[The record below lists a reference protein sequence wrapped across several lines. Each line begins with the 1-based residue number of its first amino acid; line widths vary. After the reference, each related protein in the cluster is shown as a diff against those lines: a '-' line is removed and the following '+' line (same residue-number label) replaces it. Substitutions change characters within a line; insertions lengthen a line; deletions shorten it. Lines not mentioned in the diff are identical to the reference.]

1 MGGLS
6 GIGFGGG
13 KNKSSGQTAQFGT
26 GAMQGAAPLFPEP
39 MGAGSGLHASGSA
52 GRPEPARTGYREP
65 SRLCRG
71 RWIPRQIA
79 NQMGY
84 YGQQVGQQ
92 FREQIMPQMQ
102 GQASLAG
109 GLGSSRNQ
117 LAQGYAG
124 AQANQQLQNMGNQL
138 YSDNA
143 NRAQSAAAMMPGM
156 ANAFGQMG
164 WSPYAGMAG
173 ILGNLQQYNKGGFG
187 TQAAEGWN
195 ADGKMGMK

>member
-13 KNKSSGQTAQFGT
+13 QSKSSGQSAQFGT
-26 GAMQGAAPLFPEP
+26 ASNRDQLPFFQNLWGQAQGFMPQAQQQAGTGQNWIQGAQQTLQGQMNPQD
-39 MGAGSGLHASGSA
+39 
-52 GRPEPARTGYREP
+52 
-65 SRLCRG
+65 
-71 RWIPRQIA
+71 IQ

-92 FREQIMPQMQ
+92 FRENIMPQIQ

-143 NRAQSAAAMMPGM
+143 NRAQNAAGMMPGM

-164 WSPYAGMAG
+164 WSPYQGMAG
-173 ILGNLQQYNKGGFG
+173 ILGQLQMQNLGGFG
-187 TQAAEGWN
+187 TQASSSWN